1 MEWNDS
7 LSVGFERMDTEHKEL
22 FRKIEELVAAINQ
35 HTCKYKI
42 TDVIKFLED
51 YAKDH
56 FTMEEDYMKQLG
68 YPEYSQHKAE
78 HENFVVSLSELKE
91 DLRKI
96 KDSGSHAGSYELS
109 VATDQVLV
117 DWLLDH
123 IAKVDRKLAG
133 FLRKTSRPV

>member
-22 FRKIEELVAAINQ
+22 FKKIEELVAAIKQ

-51 YAKDH
+51 YARDH
-56 FTMEEDYMKQLG
+56 FEMEEKYMTQFDYPD
-68 YPEYSQHKAE
+68 YAQHKAE
-78 HENFVVSLSELKE
+78 HENFAVSLSELKVE
-91 DLRKI
+91 LQKI
-96 KDSGSHAGSYELS
+96 KDSGSHSGSYELS

-123 IAKVDRKLAG
+123 IAKIDRKLAA
-133 FLRKTSRPV
+133 FLLKKLQPE